1 VSGSYWCQSTDTT
14 TTYTVTARREQAER
28 WEAAASADGL
38 RGVGSWLAETA
49 DTHLRERAQTGRAAP
64 LTWLRDRFR
73 VLVTGT
79 TARPEVAHE
88 IEVRGMVSGPFGIF
102 RGDGR
107 GLGEPGCSLFSL
119 VHRPTRRVVATLPLR
134 KSCMALAAELSGL
147 EIDWQEIDPE
157 RVLGAAPDRGKAQA
171 LIRLF
176 EKLTRT

>member
-1 VSGSYWCQSTDTT
+1 MSGSYWCQSPAT
-14 TTYTVTARREQAER
+14 TTYTVTARRDQAER

-38 RGVGSWLAETA
+38 RSVGSWLAETA
-49 DTHLRERAQTGRAAP
+49 DTHLREQAQTGRAAP

-73 VLVTGT
+73 VLVTDT

-107 GLGEPGCSLFSL
+107 GVGEPGCSRYSL
-119 VHRPTRRVVATLPLR
+119 VHLPTRRIIATLPLR
-134 KSCMALAAELSGL
+134 KSCMALAAELAVL
-147 EIDWQEIDPE
+147 RVDWKETDPE
-157 RVLGAAPDRGKAQA
+157 KVLAGAPDQEKVQA
-171 LIRLF
+171 LLRLY